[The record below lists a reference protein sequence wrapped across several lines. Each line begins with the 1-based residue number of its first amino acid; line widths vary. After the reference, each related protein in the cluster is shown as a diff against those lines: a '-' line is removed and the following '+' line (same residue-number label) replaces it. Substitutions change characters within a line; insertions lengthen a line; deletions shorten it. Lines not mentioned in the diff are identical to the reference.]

1 MDPCLALPHLGIEL
15 ITVIVFCRLNF
26 ARASMRFLFAVM
38 TSFWLIFTS
47 GAAQAGSVLMTQ
59 DQFLQ
64 QVFNTKTPAPT
75 ALWLTKDI
83 KKSVRGLIHR
93 DLKGLRLRYWDDGVQ
108 TAWILDEIG
117 KTKPITVGVVIQDG
131 KISRLQV
138 LTYRESHGGEV
149 RYPFFTDQFKG
160 MSLTNSARL
169 SDGVNGI
176 SGATLSVR
184 ALTKTARLA
193 LWLDGHVRALES
205 AP

>member
-1 MDPCLALPHLGIEL
+1 M
-15 ITVIVFCRLNF
+15 RLF
-26 ARASMRFLFAVM
+26 FAVM
-38 TSFWLIFTS
+38 TSFCLIFTS
-47 GAAQAGSVLMTQ
+47 GAAQAGKVLMTQ

-64 QVFNTKTPAPT
+64 QVFDTETPVPK

-83 KKSVRGLIHR
+83 KKDVRGLIHR

-117 KTKPITVGVVIQDG
+117 KTKPITAGLAIQDG
-131 KISRLQV
+131 KISQLQV
-138 LTYRESHGGEV
+138 LAYRESHGGEV
-149 RYPFFTDQFKG
+149 RYPFFTDQFRG
-160 MSLTNSARL
+160 MALTDSSRL
-169 SDGVNGI
+169 SERVNGI

-193 LWLDGHVRALES
+193 LWLDGHVRALEI